1 MSAAA
6 ERFLDTN
13 VLLYLL
19 SGEEGKADRAEKLLS
34 DGGVVSVQVLNEFAS
49 VALRKLHLGFDEIRE
64 ILGAI
69 RSLCRVDALTEEV
82 HDLGLEI
89 AEAHRISL
97 YDAMIVASAV
107 LAGCNTV
114 LSEDLHDGAELEG
127 VRIRN
132 PFRK

>member
-19 SGEEGKADRAEKLLS
+19 SGEEGKADSAEKLLLG
-34 DGGVVSVQVLNEFAS
+34 GGVVSVQVLNEFAS

-107 LAGCNTV
+107 LAGCKTV

-127 VRIRN
+127 VRVRN